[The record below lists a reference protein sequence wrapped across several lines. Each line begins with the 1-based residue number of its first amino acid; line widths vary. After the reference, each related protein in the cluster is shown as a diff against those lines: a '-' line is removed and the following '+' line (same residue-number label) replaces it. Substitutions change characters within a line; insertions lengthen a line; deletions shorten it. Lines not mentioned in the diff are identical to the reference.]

1 MKFSFLGT
9 SHGVPAADR
18 YTSCYVLET
27 QGNIYVFDAGAPVTN
42 LLLERGADM
51 KNVKAFFCSH
61 FHGDHIDGGVT
72 MLNLFDWYYRET
84 SIDAYLPD
92 HVAERVLRIYG
103 SECEDVYFLDGRVR
117 LHVMQPGVIFDD
129 GVIRVTAIP
138 VQHIVHPEKR
148 SYAFAIEAEGK
159 HILYTGDLSHD
170 PDTKDFPQI
179 GYAQHF
185 DLILT
190 ECAHFTVEKLANC
203 MARVDADYFAV
214 SHIFPLEKIPQI
226 EALAPRYDFQ
236 LLIPNDGDEVEL

>member
-18 YTSCYVLET
+18 FTTCNVLEV
-27 QGNIYVFDAGAPVTN
+27 GENLYIFDAGAPVAK

-61 FHGDHIDGGVT
+61 FHGDHIDGGVNL
-72 MLNLFDWYYRET
+72 LNLIDWYYKEA
-84 SIDAYLPD
+84 SIDAFLPD
-92 HVAERVLRIYG
+92 HVSERVLRIYG
-103 SECEDVYFLDGRVR
+103 SECEDAYFVDGRVR
-117 LHVMQPGVIFDD
+117 MHVIQPGVIFDD

-138 VQHIVHPEKR
+138 VKHIVHPEKR

-159 HILYTGDLSHD
+159 HILFTGDLSHE
-170 PDTKDFPQI
+170 PDEKDFPRI
-179 GYAQHF
+179 AFEQHF

-190 ECAHFTVEKLANC
+190 ECAHFTVERLGAC
-203 MARVDADYFAV
+203 MDRVDADYFAV
-214 SHIFPLEKIPQI
+214 GHIFPLTKIPQI
-226 EALAPRYDFQ
+226 EALAPKHSFK